1 MSDSNGSPIRTLAV
15 GLGFIMVLAAIAP
28 ISYHHL
34 SLLEERAQT
43 KEAVNKH
50 LSRADDAMKGGD
62 LARALVAL
70 EAARA
75 LAPSDPALQEKLM
88 VARVRWTAEKASDG
102 KDADVVEYALD
113 VTGRDSAVALVAAA
127 RLDNLRGKSD
137 DALAKLKSAVQKDP
151 AFVPGHLALGNL
163 HRSAGRLPESLTSF
177 EAAVQHSP
185 TDAQA
190 LNNLGVTLADL
201 DRREEAVKML
211 NQALTV
217 QDQASTRI
225 NLANILAPLERY
237 SEAVAHLQRAA
248 QLQPE
253 SVQVWRQLGAALLKA
268 KRPAESEAA
277 LRRAL
282 AIRADPAVAYELALV
297 LQAGEKFQD
306 AALVLRKVVEATPDH
321 VDAAYQLGATL
332 QRLGDIKGA
341 RQALQHYLSVS
352 VGRDDQATRV
362 AEVRA
367 ALAPA
372 KAPAPAAA
380 PANPGPGAPA
390 P

>member
-1 MSDSNGSPIRTLAV
+1 ML
-15 GLGFIMVLAAIAP
+15 
-28 ISYHHL
+28 
-34 SLLEERAQT
+34 
-43 KEAVNKH
+43 
-50 LSRADDAMKGGD
+50 
-62 LARALVAL
+62 
-70 EAARA
+70 
-75 LAPSDPALQEKLM
+75 
-88 VARVRWTAEKASDG
+88 ARVRWTAERASDG
-102 KDADVVEYALD
+102 KDAGLVEYALD

-127 RLDNLRGKSD
+127 RLDNFRGKSD
-137 DALAKLKSAVQKDP
+137 DALSKLKSAVQKDP
-151 AFVPGHLALGNL
+151 AFAPGHLALGTL
-163 HRSAGRLPESLTSF
+163 HRSAGRLPESLASF

-211 NQALTV
+211 NQALTI
-217 QDQASTRI
+217 QDQVSTRI

-282 AIRADPAVAYELALV
+282 AIRPDPAVAYELALV
-297 LQAGEKFQD
+297 LQAGERFQD

-332 QRLGDIKGA
+332 QRLGDMKGA

-352 VGRDDQATRV
+352 AGRQEQAARV
-362 AEVRA
+362 AEVQA

-372 KAPAPAAA
+372 KAPTQPVGWATP
-380 PANPGPGAPA
+380 PPTPEKK
-390 P
+390 